1 MTNPYVIQD
10 LVGALRER
18 LYPAV
23 TVWNRLE
30 GRPRTLAFDRSLK
43 AEVRDALWMLTR
55 QWQVG
60 EFQGDDAGS
69 PILTRASFGTTPLT
83 KYRPDLHEA
92 EPFDETLPL
101 EAKVERR
108 PAQLLVGG
116 REVGLERRLIM
127 GRHWLKLVADF
138 PSLRQD
144 WIDLFGVELP
154 NPSTPADADRCA
166 HPEVWQAYA
175 AAAGRGMDGG
185 RLYHY
190 LKESPTHHAYDG
202 LTVPAATDRA
212 TIDVRSLKFVDWV
225 ERSVLQ
231 PADVDSSAW
240 LPERLEYQ
248 LACSTP
254 TAGGEKVFAAE
265 EYARGRLDWHDF
277 DVDARSRGLGSV
289 SAPVPSPV
297 PPTTRTMVPTPV
309 VFDGMPDP
317 RWWAFEDRRT
327 NLGLV
332 DAATTDLA
340 KLLFVEFGLVFA
352 NDWFSIPF
360 TIDSG
365 VAANVRGIAV
375 TTVFGERY
383 WIEPAGAGTE
393 NDWQRWTMF
402 THSITGEPEGR
413 VDETLLLLPTSPKV
427 QDGEIVEEVLL
438 LRDEMANMVWG
449 AERTVPLSSGESKSG
464 SEAALEVRSY
474 FERLA
479 GSAPEPPPGAL
490 GATIRYQVMTGV
502 AENLIPF
509 IPVHVEGNN
518 REIQLQ
524 RAAMPRILPGSSG
537 PPQKVRPRTAL
548 LREGLEASPP
558 AAYFIYEEE
567 VPRAGARVYQQYRRT
582 RWYGGRA
589 VVWLG
594 ARKES
599 GRGEGSSKLAFDQ
612 TLDVPSTTP

>member
-1 MTNPYVIQD
+1 VANPYVIHD
-10 LVGALRER
+10 MVGALRER
-18 LYPAV
+18 LHPAV

-30 GRPRTLAFDRSLK
+30 ARPRTIAFDRSLK

-60 EFQGDDAGS
+60 EFQGEDAGS
-69 PILTRASFGTTPLT
+69 PILTRASFATSPLT
-83 KYRPDLHEA
+83 KYRPDLHDP
-92 EPFDETLPL
+92 EPFEDTLPL

-108 PAQLLVGG
+108 PLQLVVGG
-116 REVGLERRLIM
+116 REVALEMRLIM

-138 PSLRQD
+138 PSLRQA
-144 WIDLFGVELP
+144 WIDRYPVELP
-154 NPSTPADADRCA
+154 NPASTADVDRSA

-185 RLYHY
+185 RFYTH
-190 LKESPTHHAYDG
+190 LKADPGNHAYDG
-202 LTVPAATDRA
+202 IAVGNATDQA
-212 TIDVRSLKFVDWV
+212 TIDTRAQKFVAWF
-225 ERSVLQ
+225 ERSFLQ
-231 PADVDSSAW
+231 PTDLQTTAW

-248 LACSTP
+248 LACSTQ
-254 TAGGEKVFAAE
+254 AGDAEKVFTAE

-277 DVDARSRGLGSV
+277 DVDARSEGLGDV
-289 SAPVPSPV
+289 GLAAPSPR
-297 PPTTRTMVPTPV
+297 PPLTRTMLPTPV
-309 VFDGMPDP
+309 TFDGMPDP

-340 KLLFVEFGLVFA
+340 KLLFVEFGLVFS

-360 TIDSG
+360 TIESG
-365 VAANVRGIAV
+365 QAASVRGIAV
-375 TTVFGERY
+375 TNVFGERY

-402 THSITGEPEGR
+402 THTLTGQSEGV
-413 VDETLLLLPTSPKV
+413 VDDTLLLLPSAPKI
-427 QDGEIVEEVLL
+427 QDGEPVEEVLL

-449 AERTVPLSSGESKSG
+449 AEQTVRLSNGESKSG
-464 SEAALEVRSY
+464 SEAGLETRAF

-479 GSAPEPPPGAL
+479 GPAPEPPPGAL
-490 GATIRYQVMTGV
+490 GANIRYRLMTGV

-509 IPVHVEGNN
+509 ISVHVDGSN

-524 RAAMPRILPGSSG
+524 RAAMPRIIPGNRA
-537 PPQKVRPRTAL
+537 PPEKVRPRTSL
-548 LREGLEASPP
+548 LREGLDASPP
-558 AAYFIYEEE
+558 APYFVYEEE
-567 VPRAGARVYQQYRRT
+567 VPRAGARVYEHFRRT
-582 RWYGGRA
+582 RWYDGRA

-594 ARKES
+594 AHKET
-599 GRGEGSSKLAFDQ
+599 GRGEGSSTLDFDQ
-612 TLDVPSTTP
+612 IVDVTPSQP